1 MKILF
6 TILAVFTLLSPD
18 GKIKAELNA
27 DKSAGLKYSLFADG
41 QPVIVDSPVNLVME
55 DGKVLCTGSQPLVR
69 KSSSDNMVSTVIY
82 KKAEVRDRYNA
93 LTLKYGNYNV
103 EFRAYDDGLAYRFV
117 TNFKKP
123 YKVASEQASFNFAK
137 DWMAY
142 VPYVKN
148 HTETLETQL
157 WNSFENTY
165 EYESLSKWNSNR
177 LAFLPVL
184 VDAGDYKVCITE
196 SNLLNYPGMFLYP
209 SSEAGACERGRFAL
223 KGVFAAVPDVVEQG
237 GHNMLQGV
245 VKSRKPYIAELPGK
259 SELPWRIIA
268 VTGNDARLA
277 DNDLVYLLARPDDGR
292 DWSWLK
298 PGKVAW
304 DWWNHW
310 NVYDV
315 DFKAGIN
322 NRTYEY
328 YIDFAAAKGIEYVI
342 LDEGWAVN
350 KKADLMQVVPEIDI
364 AHLCSYAAERGVG
377 IVLWAGY
384 YAFNRDME
392 NICRH
397 YASLG
402 VKGWKVDFL
411 DRDDQDMVWFC
422 TRAAE
427 TAAKYHQFVDFHGV
441 YKPAGLNRTW
451 PNVLNFEG
459 VHGLEQ
465 MKWERETKQI
475 EYDVTIPYVRMFAGP
490 MDYTPG
496 AMLNA
501 SVKDYV
507 PCNHAPMSIGTRCRQ
522 LAMYVVYDS
531 PFEMLCD
538 TPTHYLREP
547 ECTEFI
553 AGVPTVWTKTA
564 ALDGKVGDYIV
575 MAREGKCKKCGKTV
589 WYVAAM
595 GPRQAKDVTV
605 DLSFLPDGRY
615 MMTEFK
621 DGINADRTAS
631 DFAKTEREVTSSSV
645 LNVHMAPAG
654 GWAAVIRAE

>member
-1 MKILF
+1 MKLLF

-27 DKSAGLKYSLFADG
+27 DKSAGLKYSLYADG
-41 QPVIVDSPVNLVME
+41 QAIIVDSPVSLTLE
-55 DGKVLCTGSQPLVR
+55 DGKVLCTGSRPSAR
-69 KSSSDNMVSTVIY
+69 KSSSDNLVSTVVY
-82 KKAEVRDRYNA
+82 KKAEVRDCYNA
-93 LTLKYGNYNV
+93 LTLKYKNYDV

-117 TNFKKP
+117 TDFKKP
-123 YKVASEQASFNFAK
+123 FKVASEQASFNFAG
-137 DWMAY
+137 DFSAW
-142 VPYVKN
+142 VPYVCQ
-148 HTETLETQL
+148 HTQTLESQL

-165 EYESLSKWNSNR
+165 EYIPLSGWNKER
-177 LAFLPVL
+177 LAFMPLL
-184 VDAGDYKVCITE
+184 VNAGAHKVCITE
-196 SNLLNYPGMFLYP
+196 SNLLDYPGMFLYGG
-209 SSEAGACERGRFAL
+209 EGTAL
-223 KGVFAAVPDVVEQG
+223 EGVFAAVPDEVEQG

-259 SELPWRIIA
+259 SEMPWRIVC
-268 VTGNDARLA
+268 VTSDDARLA
-277 DNDLVYLLARPDDGR
+277 DNDLVYVLAKKDDGR

-310 NVYDV
+310 NVYGV

-364 AHLCSYAAERGVG
+364 AHLCSYAQQRGVG

-384 YAFNRDME
+384 YAFDRDME

-402 VKGWKVDFL
+402 VKGWKIDFL
-411 DRDDQDMVWFC
+411 DRDDQDMVKFC
-422 TRAAE
+422 ERAAA
-427 TAAKYHQFVDFHGV
+427 TAARYRQFVDFHGV

-475 EYDVTIPYVRMFAGP
+475 EYDVTIPYIRMFAGP

-501 SVKDYV
+501 SAKDYV

-531 PFEMLCD
+531 PFGMLCD

-547 ECTEFI
+547 ECTRFI
-553 AGVPTVWTKTA
+553 ADVPTVWTKTT
-564 ALDGKVGDYIV
+564 ALEGKVGEYIV

-595 GPRQAKDVTV
+595 GPRQAKDVEI
-605 DLSFLPDGRY
+605 DLSFLPEGKY
-615 MMTEFK
+615 SMTEFK
-621 DGINADRTAS
+621 DGANAELTAS
-631 DFAKTEREVTSSSV
+631 DFARVESKVSSSSV
-645 LNVHMAPAG
+645 VKVHMAPAG
-654 GWAAVIRAE
+654 GWAAVIKAE